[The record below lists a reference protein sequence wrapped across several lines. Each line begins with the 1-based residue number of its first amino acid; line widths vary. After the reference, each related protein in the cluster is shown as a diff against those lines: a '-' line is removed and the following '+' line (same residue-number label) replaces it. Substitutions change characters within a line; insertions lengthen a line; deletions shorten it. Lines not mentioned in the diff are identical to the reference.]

1 MVDVKINNA
10 KQYTTIATRF
20 DGRNDAPVQC
30 RINCPMEGVQGF
42 TRSHWMPP
50 LGKYLLRIIPADNG
64 VACKK
69 KTMKRA
75 PYLLAILMAMVVRR
89 YNIACIT
96 R

>member
-1 MVDVKINNA
+1 MVDVKIDDA
-10 KQYTTIATRF
+10 KQYTTVATCF

-30 RINCPMEGVQGF
+30 RVHRPMEGVQGF

-50 LGKYLLRIIPADNG
+50 LGEYLLCIIPADNG

-69 KTMKRA
+69 KMTKRA
-75 PYLLAILMAMVVRR
+75 PYLLAILMAVVVRR
-89 YNIACIT
+89 YDTMRIA